1 MIFSKFFS
9 SCWFSHDD
17 PIKVMQGKTF
27 VFQCPSCLQ
36 VIHTPLKYQ
45 KKKYKQSQ
53 STKSKVLKM
62 AAQASRR
69 A

>member
-45 KKKYKQSQ
+45 KLRIRKAPKRLRVIAMRKQ
-53 STKSKVLKM
+53 
-62 AAQASRR
+62 A
-69 A
+69 